1 MWQEWAADGAIS
13 AVLVRDFGPGGGDPG
28 EKCFTL
34 TPTGSEGITTAVFW
48 GQKGNSGQNEERE
61 GSPVGLKITRD
72 VSSYE
77 IHAPFDVWDGHVDGE
92 RRWCAEFSQ
101 TISSR

>member
-1 MWQEWAADGAIS
+1 M
-13 AVLVRDFGPGGGDPG
+13 RF
-28 EKCFTL
+28 K
-34 TPTGSEGITTAVFW
+34 
-48 GQKGNSGQNEERE
+48 QNEEKER
-61 GSPVGLKITRD
+61 IQ
-72 VSSYE
+72 SYE

>member
-1 MWQEWAADGAIS
+1 MAVSFAGEVWQEWAADGAIS

-34 TPTGSEGITTAVFW
+34 TPTGREGITTAVFC

-61 GSPVGLKITRD
+61 REARLD
-72 VSSYE
+72 
-77 IHAPFDVWDGHVDGE
+77 
-92 RRWCAEFSQ
+92 
-101 TISSR
+101 